1 VRRDRVE
8 PTAADLRRLRYR
20 LRHLVAL
27 VVALVLGLGA
37 AVPAFAAEEPRSF
50 QAQVVGGTAVQ
61 NGEYPFVSALLDV
74 RWGNNGYKQQ
84 FCGGSLIDQDSVLTA
99 AHCLVTPRRYLR
111 VVVGRTVLSSG
122 QGQVRMVSEITA
134 HPHYRGNVSDAY
146 DVAVLDLTRPVSG
159 ISPITP
165 APVGSDSLERPG
177 RLATIAGWGNTI
189 AQPAYGSDGTNYPDR
204 MRKARVP
211 LVSDTD
217 CRAAYGQEFYPSLM
231 VCAGKKGVDT
241 CQGDS
246 GGPMWVKAAAGR
258 RQIGI
263 TSFGRGCGARGY
275 PGVYTEVNAPSIRNF
290 IQQAANN

>member
-1 VRRDRVE
+1 MRKGRVE

-20 LRHLVAL
+20 VRHLVAL
-27 VVALVLGLGA
+27 VVALVLGLA
-37 AVPAFAAEEPRSF
+37 MPVFAAQETKSF

-74 RWGNNGYKQQ
+74 RRGNNGYEQQ

-99 AHCLVTPRRYLR
+99 AHCLGTPKRYLR
-111 VVVGRTVLSSG
+111 VVVGRTVLSSD

-134 HPHYRGNVSDAY
+134 HPHYRGNASDAY

-159 ISPITP
+159 INPITP

-189 AQPAYGSDGTNYPDR
+189 AQPSDGSNGTNYPDR

-246 GGPMWVKAAAGR
+246 GEPMWVKAVAGR

-263 TSFGRGCGARGY
+263 TSFGFGCGARGY

-290 IQQAANN
+290 IQQAASN

>member
-1 VRRDRVE
+1 VRKGRVE

-20 LRHLVAL
+20 LWHLIALVA
-27 VVALVLGLGA
+27 ALVLGLGA
-37 AVPAFAAEEPRSF
+37 AVPVFAAEETKPF

-74 RWGNNGYKQQ
+74 RRGNNGYKQQ

-111 VVVGRTVLSSG
+111 VVVGRTVLSSD
-122 QGQVRMVSEITA
+122 QGQKRRVEEITA
-134 HPHYRGNVSDAY
+134 HPLYDGRASSAH
-146 DVAVLDLTRPVSG
+146 DVAVLNLMSPVSG
-159 ISPITP
+159 ITPIVP
-165 APVGSDSLERPG
+165 APVGSNGLERPG
-177 RLATIAGWGNTI
+177 RMATIAGWGNTI
-189 AQPAYGSDGTNYPDR
+189 AQPTSGSNGTDYPDR

-217 CRAAYGQEFYPSLM
+217 CREAYGQAFYPSLM

-246 GGPMWVKAAAGR
+246 GGPMWVSTAAGR

-263 TSFGRGCGARGY
+263 TSFGRGCGAEGY

-290 IQQAANN
+290 IQQAASN